1 MNKKLFYGKTAQ
13 SVFERLKFVLGVNTA
28 KEVGQ
33 IAGLAESSISSAI
46 ARNSIPFNFCAEVA
60 LTHGIP
66 LDWLIFGDVDGDKA
80 YRAIELDFFKRAY
93 SQAHILGT
101 EKAKEPVIFNE
112 KDIDFINL
120 YSMTTISENGK
131 FFSNKHVIRKIPYEK
146 NWLSEQNL
154 NIKELLCLK
163 NKGDNMQ
170 PDIYD
175 GDVVLVNRAV
185 KYGDGIYAIRLN
197 DTLRIKR
204 LQWLTDGTIR
214 VSSNKSY
221 YEPETIDPSK
231 SDGRFEIIGQCHSRN
246 GLLSQ

>member
-1 MNKKLFYGKTAQ
+1 MDNKLFYGNTAQ
-13 SVFERLKFVLGVNTA
+13 DVYERLKFVLGARTTA
-28 KEVGQ
+28 EFAQ
-33 IAGLAESSISSAI
+33 RAGFSKSGISGAI
-46 ARNSIPFNFCAEVA
+46 ARNSIPYNFCAEVA

-80 YRAIELDFFKRAY
+80 YRALELDFFKRAY

-146 NWLSEQNL
+146 NWLLEQNL

-214 VSSNKSY
+214 ISSNKSY

>member
-1 MNKKLFYGKTAQ
+1 MNDFFFGNTAQ
-13 SVFERLKFVLGVNTA
+13 DVFKRLKLILGTTTA
-28 KEVGQ
+28 RELSQKLGMT
-33 IAGLAESSISSAI
+33 ESGISNAI
-46 ARNSIPFNFCAEVA
+46 TRNSIPYSYCAEVA
-60 LTHGIP
+60 LTHRIP
-66 LDWLIFGDVDGDKA
+66 LDWLIFGDVDGKKFA
-80 YRAIELDFFKRAY
+80 RSLEPEYFIRTY
-93 SQAHILGT
+93 SKTLLESTDGI
-101 EKAKEPVIFNE
+101 KEPIIFNE
-112 KDIDFINL
+112 QEIDFINL
-120 YSMTTISENGK
+120 YTMSTISENGK

-146 NWLSEQNL
+146 NWLLEQNL

-231 SDGRFEIIGQCHSRN
+231 SNGRFEIIGQCHSRN